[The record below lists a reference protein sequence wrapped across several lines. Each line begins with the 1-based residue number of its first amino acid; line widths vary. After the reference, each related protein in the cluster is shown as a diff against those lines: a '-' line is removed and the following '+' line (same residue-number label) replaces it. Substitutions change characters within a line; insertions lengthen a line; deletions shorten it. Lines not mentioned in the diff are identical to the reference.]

1 MATRS
6 ENTVTINQPAEK
18 VHAALTNA
26 DYWAYNVA
34 HLSPEAGEVAEFSAT
49 DGGAVVTLFE
59 VLPLEILPEAVRAM
73 ISQALKVKRVV
84 TVGPLTDGNA
94 HITYNADVKGTPV
107 DFAGDITLSGEGETT
122 TLTYANEVSVN
133 IPFMGPA
140 IEPKV
145 ADALGE
151 LFNQEGELTN
161 TWITEN
167 PANA

>member
-1 MATRS
+1 MSTRS

-26 DYWAYNVA
+26 DYWAYIA
-34 HLSPEAGEVAEFSAT
+34 EHLSPEPGEVNAFEST
-49 DGGAVVTLFE
+49 EGGAVATLFE
-59 VLPLEILPEAVRAM
+59 VLPLDVLPEAVRAM

-84 TVGPLTDGNA
+84 TVGPLADNAA
-94 HITYNADVKGTPV
+94 HISYTADVKGTPV
-107 DFAGDITLSGEGETT
+107 DFNGDIQLTGDADTT
-122 TLTYANEVSVN
+122 TLSYVNDVSVN

-145 ADALGE
+145 GEALGE
-151 LFNQEGELTN
+151 LFNNEGQLTN

-167 PANA
+167 L